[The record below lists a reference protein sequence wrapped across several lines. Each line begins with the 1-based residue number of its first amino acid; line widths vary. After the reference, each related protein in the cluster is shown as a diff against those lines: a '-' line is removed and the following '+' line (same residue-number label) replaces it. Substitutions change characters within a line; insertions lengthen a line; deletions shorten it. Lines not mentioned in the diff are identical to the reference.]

1 LNTPI
6 QRTIHV
12 TITRYKL
19 NLPFSERRLLLF
31 LGDIAMGSAAVVAA
45 FWVNSLL

>member
-1 LNTPI
+1 MNTPI
-6 QRTIHV
+6 QRTIHI

-31 LGDIAMGSAAVVAA
+31 LGDLAMGGAAVAAA
-45 FWVNSLL
+45 FWVNAML